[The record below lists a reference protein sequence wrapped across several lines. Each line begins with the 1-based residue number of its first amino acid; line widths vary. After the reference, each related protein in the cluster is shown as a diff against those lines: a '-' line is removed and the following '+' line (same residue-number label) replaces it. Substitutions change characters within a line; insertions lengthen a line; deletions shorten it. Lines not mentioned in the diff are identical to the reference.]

1 MSETRKETESQRR
14 AATIERKVSRKLKA
28 RAQKRHSILFG
39 FGMFGLIGWAVAVPT
54 LIGVALGIWVDRV
67 APTEISW
74 TLALLVAGV
83 CIGCWNAWFWINQER
98 SDGKDQERDR
108 Q

>member
-1 MSETRKETESQRR
+1 MSGEREQERMQRR
-14 AATIERKVSRKLKA
+14 TTMIERTASRKLRA
-28 RAQKRHSILFG
+28 RSEKRQSILFG

-54 LIGVALGIWVDRV
+54 LIGVAIGIWIDRA
-67 APTEISW
+67 APSDFSW

-98 SDGKDQERDR
+98 RDEIGDGRD
-108 Q
+108 

>member
-1 MSETRKETESQRR
+1 MSERSEKTAQQRR
-14 AATIERKVSRKLKA
+14 TATIERKASRKLWA
-28 RAQKRHSILFG
+28 RAQKRQSILFG

-54 LIGVALGIWVDRV
+54 LIGVALGAWIDRT
-67 APTEISW
+67 ASSDFSW

-98 SDGKDQERDR
+98 RGETDGDKDGS
-108 Q
+108 